1 MAAVRLC
8 QYHLTNQYM
17 RSEREKKL
25 MLKFWVKGG
34 VGAMFLGSGLSVLL
48 HGWSLRQANED
59 NWFWVSTGGFALIMT
74 GLRLIGDAN
83 RHRTMVDV
91 LNELDQRENP

>member
-1 MAAVRLC
+1 
-8 QYHLTNQYM
+8 M

-48 HGWSLRQANED
+48 HGWGLRQANED